1 MKYLTA
7 GILILAMTA
16 GLAGCWQPEHSYSAE
31 PLFAQVV
38 DADTGKP
45 IAGVAVVAQW
55 EMYQG
60 SITGDG
66 MPCGAANVEEAV
78 TGKDG
83 WFYIPGWGPVRGKC
97 GYMRN
102 GNPRT
107 FLFKPGYEYAYVP
120 GGDSLNVVQLIAV
133 ARVLWNG
140 TTIKM
145 QKFPNLDLRAHGRGS
160 YADNFDVLN
169 SELDMFVVDMP
180 AECNWKKIPYMLKL
194 IIAQTKAFIAAGNT
208 EFNGSI
214 SLTLSRPDQDK
225 FMRRLAPHCGSPKA
239 FVGRL
244 AQ

>member
-7 GILILAMTA
+7 SILILAMAA

-83 WFYIPGWGPVRGKC
+83 WFYISGWGPVRGKC

-102 GNPRT
+102 MNPFT
-107 FLFKPGYEYAYVP
+107 YLFKPGYAYGYLP
-120 GGDSLNVVQLIAV
+120 GGDSLNVVQLISV

-160 YADNFDVLN
+160 YIDNFRILN
-169 SELDMFVVDMP
+169 SELETFVVEMP
-180 AECNWKKIPYMLKL
+180 AECNWKKIPHMLRA
-194 IIAQTKAFIAAGNT
+194 IIAQRKDFDSADNHNVNSIDLMLT
-208 EFNGSI
+208 EN
-214 SLTLSRPDQDK
+214 DQDELMQK
-225 FMRRLAPHCGSPKA
+225 VAPQCGSPKA
-239 FVGRL
+239 FVQRL
-244 AQ
+244 EQ